1 MMRRTPLNAAMLIPD
16 VRARHLILAALA
28 TLVFIFTMTIVS
40 VQAQTPLAPRLKAI
54 AVVESDSVRLSDLVE
69 GMDMR
74 GDMALFGAPQP
85 GQAGAISTS
94 RIISAARDHG
104 IAGIETGGLSS
115 VVVRRAGRRISP
127 EDIAAALKQVLVRDH
142 QVVTDAELELT
153 SGQMEV
159 TVEASSTEAVSIRS
173 MNYSG
178 SSGRFEATFVVPG
191 NRALELQPARIVG
204 TVADVARVPVLT
216 RAILKG
222 DVVSISD
229 FTMERRRRSEMNGD
243 VVTDATKL
251 ADTVAKRALPRG
263 TIMRDADVQRPDAID
278 RNAAVTL
285 VYEQPGLQ
293 LTLRGRALQAGTLG
307 DVIQVQ
313 NVTSKKIVEGTITA
327 PGRVTVAPGSA
338 PALTA
343 SASRPN
349 TRTP

>member
-1 MMRRTPLNAAMLIPD
+1 MRRTPAALLLPD
-16 VRARHLILAALA
+16 VRARHLIVAALTA
-28 TLVFIFTMTIVS
+28 CVFIFAVTLVS
-40 VQAQTPLAPRLKAI
+40 VRAQGALAPRLKAI

-94 RIISAARDHG
+94 RILAAARDHG

-142 QVVTDAELELT
+142 QVVADAELELT
-153 SGQMEV
+153 AGQMEA
-159 TVEASSTEAVSIRS
+159 TVEAASTEAVVVRS
-173 MNYSG
+173 LSYNG

-204 TVADVARVPVLT
+204 AVADVARVPVLT

-222 DVVSISD
+222 DVVSASD
-229 FTMERRRRSEMNGD
+229 FAIERRRRSEMNGD
-243 VVTDATKL
+243 VITDAAKL
-251 ADTVAKRALPRG
+251 AGTIAKRPLPRG
-263 TIMRDADVQRPDAID
+263 TIVRDVDVQRPDAIE

-293 LTLRGRALQAGTLG
+293 LTLRGRALQAGTMG
-307 DVIQVQ
+307 DMIQVQ
-313 NVTSKKIVEGTITA
+313 NITSKKIVEGTITA

-338 PALTA
+338 PAVTA
-343 SASRPN
+343 SASRQTNSIP
-349 TRTP
+349 